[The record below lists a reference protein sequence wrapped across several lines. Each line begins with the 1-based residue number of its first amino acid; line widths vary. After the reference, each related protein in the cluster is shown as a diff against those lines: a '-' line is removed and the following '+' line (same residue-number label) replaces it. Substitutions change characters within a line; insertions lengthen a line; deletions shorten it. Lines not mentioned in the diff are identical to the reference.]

1 MSNQSLGEPPSFSLF
16 PTLTIV
22 EQHIL
27 IGADDGVHGLHLH
40 LAMDPVE
47 YLACRLAQLLI
58 TQQIAE
64 GKQSLLLLLMLPMK
78 RMWMRLRMQLLMS
91 RCGNLACPMLLLLK
105 HLLRQRRGSNCCLI
119 VYAVRRLLLLLL
131 LRRIAVLSLLLLML
145 LLLQLLLLLLLLHLL
160 LMLLDAFAIDG
171 FHFEEQIQALLFL

>member
-1 MSNQSLGEPPSFSLF
+1 MSKLSLGEPSSSSLF

-64 GKQSLLLLLMLPMK
+64 GKQSLLLMLPMK

-91 RCGNLACPMLLLLK
+91 RCGNLACSMLLLLK

-119 VYAVRRLLLLLL
+119 VYAVR
-131 LRRIAVLSLLLLML
+131 
-145 LLLQLLLLLLLLHLL
+145 
-160 LMLLDAFAIDG
+160 
-171 FHFEEQIQALLFL
+171 

>member
-1 MSNQSLGEPPSFSLF
+1 MSKQSLGEPSSSSLF
-16 PTLTIV
+16 LTLTIV

-47 YLACRLAQLLI
+47 YLACRLTQLLI
-58 TQQIAE
+58 TQEIAE

-91 RCGNLACPMLLLLK
+91 RCGSLACPMLLLLK
-105 HLLRQRRGSNCCLI
+105 HLLRQRRGSNCCFI
-119 VYAVRRLLLLLL
+119 VYAVR
-131 LRRIAVLSLLLLML
+131 
-145 LLLQLLLLLLLLHLL
+145 
-160 LMLLDAFAIDG
+160 
-171 FHFEEQIQALLFL
+171 